1 MDFFARQEKSR
12 RTTRVLVAV
21 FLAAFLI
28 VALLTTL
35 AVAVGIRTYTENHA
49 LFLGTASFGEW
60 IAAHSMLLAGI
71 AAGTFGVMSV
81 ASFGRAA
88 SLAAGGAQVARML
101 GATEINADDTDPLRR
116 RLVNVVEEMSIA
128 SGMPVPTIF
137 VLEQE
142 AGINAFAAGLTPANA
157 AIAVTR
163 GALEKLE
170 RAELQGVIAH
180 EFSHIANGDMRLNQQ
195 LIGMSFGILVLSLVG
210 RWLLRSAR
218 FGRFSRG
225 KNSGGVAA
233 ALAIGLA
240 LTVIGAIGVLLAR
253 IIKAAVSR
261 ERERLADASAVQFT
275 REPSGLAGALQKIGE
290 HTGELKSV
298 ETEEIAHMLFA
309 RGAWSFRG
317 LFATH
322 PPLAERIGA
331 LDPSLARTL
340 TAGTARAA
348 AGAGAERGV
357 SSLAGSAGG
366 AVAAPAAPRDAAP
379 APGNPLERA
388 GTMERA
394 EVGGALRAQLPDE
407 IVQAAHS
414 REASLLLV
422 LALALADDESTRA
435 RQLALL
441 DSQLGATRASLCRRL
456 RDDVARLDASLKLP
470 MLELAVP
477 ALKQRPA
484 VELDYLFELLA
495 RLASVDAEPRLFDW
509 VLVRAL
515 AAYLGRET
523 LADHDAARVP
533 NESAA
538 LATVLATVAA
548 YGHDDAQAA
557 AGACRAGWATL
568 GAAGE
573 RHARD
578 AVPAGKDLRALDTA
592 LGKLAALKPS
602 AKRKVLLAVL
612 ATIRHDHTV
621 TLAETELF
629 RAIAAVLDCPIPPS
643 VPSVPSVPSG
653 AEAVRLPEARQSGQS

>member
-1 MDFFARQEKSR
+1 
-12 RTTRVLVAV
+12 
-21 FLAAFLI
+21 
-28 VALLTTL
+28 
-35 AVAVGIRTYTENHA
+35 
-49 LFLGTASFGEW
+49 
-60 IAAHSMLLAGI
+60 
-71 AAGTFGVMSV
+71 
-81 ASFGRAA
+81 
-88 SLAAGGAQVARML
+88 
-101 GATEINADDTDPLRR
+101 
-116 RLVNVVEEMSIA
+116 
-128 SGMPVPTIF
+128 
-137 VLEQE
+137 
-142 AGINAFAAGLTPANA
+142 
-157 AIAVTR
+157 
-163 GALEKLE
+163 
-170 RAELQGVIAH
+170 
-180 EFSHIANGDMRLNQQ
+180 NGDMRLNQQ

-225 KNSGGVAA
+225 SRNSGGIMA
-233 ALAIGLA
+233 ALAIGVA

-643 VPSVPSVPSG
+643 VPSVPSVPS
-653 AEAVRLPEARQSGQS
+653 